1 MSRRSSSKRARRQR
15 SSVVSIVAD
24 TTVTSDVIPLTKQLA
39 TTEIISE
46 PVEEIIPKVV
56 SSNKKPLTESQE
68 LNKLPEYQK
77 GSKLSFY
84 KAFKSASET
93 LVEKDKALAAQAAEL
108 SLAYSGKEKA
118 ELLMS
123 ELTEMDAQKTA
134 ALEAKITSLEEHIA
148 SLKQGV
154 PQVIPFFGNQRLSYQ
169 SDLKLRIDEH
179 NKEWND
185 LVADAKKVYAELA
198 PKVSNW
204 LHDMKHRIETVE
216 IK

>member
-1 MSRRSSSKRARRQR
+1 MSRRSSSKRARRQH
-15 SSVVSIVAD
+15 SSLASVVAD
-24 TTVTSDVIPLTKQLA
+24 TSV
-39 TTEIISE
+39 TTEKLSLIVPN
-46 PVEEIIPKVV
+46 PVLELETIKEETFNSK
-56 SSNKKPLTESQE
+56 KKPLTESQE

-84 KAFKSASET
+84 KTFKSASEE
-93 LVEKDKALAAQAAEL
+93 LVEKNKALASQAAEL
-108 SLAYSGKEKA
+108 SLAYSGKKKA
-118 ELLMS
+118 ELLMT
-123 ELTEMDAQKTA
+123 ELKEMNAQKTA

-169 SDLKLRIDEH
+169 SDLKLRVDEH

-185 LVADAKKVYAELA
+185 LVADAKKVYADLA

-204 LHDMKHRIETVE
+204 LQDMKHRIETVE
-216 IK
+216 VK

>member
-1 MSRRSSSKRARRQR
+1 MSRRSSSKRARRQIT
-15 SSVVSIVAD
+15 SLASVVAD
-24 TTVTSDVIPLTKQLA
+24 TSV
-39 TTEIISE
+39 TTEKLSLIE
-46 PVEEIIPKVV
+46 PNPVMELETIKEETFNSK
-56 SSNKKPLTESQE
+56 KKPLTESQE

-84 KAFKSASET
+84 KAFKSVSKE
-93 LVEKDKALAAQAAEL
+93 LVEKDKALTAQAVEL
-108 SLAYSGKEKA
+108 SFAYSGKKKA
-118 ELLMS
+118 ELLMT
-123 ELTEMDAQKTA
+123 ELNEMDAQKTA

-169 SDLKLRIDEH
+169 SDLKLRVDEH

-185 LVADAKKVYAELA
+185 LVADAKKVYADVA

-204 LHDMKHRIETVE
+204 LQDMKHRIQTVE
-216 IK
+216 VK